1 MKRVFKPFVIFCV
14 CLLSVSMLFAGGSG
28 ESSESR
34 ELNVLYSGTPQIQE
48 REYLLN
54 TFYPDFEE
62 ATGIKVNVNFVTQA
76 DAITLMETQQST
88 GNITY
93 DVAYVDTANMAP
105 YVNGGWM
112 EDITAIID
120 ESGSTYTTM
129 FDQTT
134 NKDGVRYFVPNAFD
148 VYVLIA
154 NTRALEYLP
163 EGLTEEDV
171 INGISWEQ
179 YADWAIAIKEGTGV
193 GRTMFPASQT
203 GSQLLYPM
211 GGMVLAYGGTFPEMN
226 TENAK
231 EAWVVI
237 AEMAAAGALYAQ
249 EDQYSAVTDPMN
261 AGDVWLAFSHMTPAG
276 QTYNAAPN
284 SFVIGAAPHGD
295 TGAGSTSGAWCY
307 GIVKGTPNLDEA
319 QEFISYITQPEVNYD
334 VCINNG
340 AALSPIVEVGD
351 IMTDEDVLM
360 RAGNRIL
367 ESAIVAGVP
376 STEYSDWNAVKL
388 LYHDIFDSI
397 LATGEVPSQKF
408 LDNCQ
413 ATLESLHL

>member
-1 MKRVFKPFVIFCV
+1 MKKVAKTIAVLCL
-14 CLLSVSMLFAGGSG
+14 CLLAASALFAGGSG
-28 ESSESR
+28 ESGDSR

-62 ATGIKVNVNFVTQA
+62 ETGIKVNVNFVTQA

-112 EDITAIID
+112 QDITAIID
-120 ESGSTYTTM
+120 NSGSTYTTM

-154 NTRALEYLP
+154 NVHALEYLP

-171 INGISWEQ
+171 VNGLSWEE
-179 YADWAIAIKEGTGV
+179 YADWAIAIKEGTGE
-193 GRTMFPASQT
+193 GKTMFPASQT

-211 GGMVLAYGGTFPEMN
+211 GGMVLAYGGVFPEMN
-226 TENAK
+226 TESAK
-231 EAWVVI
+231 EAWGVI
-237 AEMAAAGALYAQ
+237 AKMAAAGALYAQ

-295 TGAGSTSGAWCY
+295 AGAGSTSGAWCY
-307 GIVKGTPNLDEA
+307 GIVAGAPNTEEA
-319 QEFISYITQPEVNYD
+319 EEFINYITRPEVNYD

-340 AALSPIVEVGD
+340 AALSPILEVGD

-360 RAGNRIL
+360 RAGNNIL
-367 ESAIVAGVP
+367 QTAIVAGVP
-376 STEYSDWNAVKL
+376 STDYSDWNAVKL
-388 LYHDIFDSI
+388 LYHDIFNEI
-397 LATGEVPSQKF
+397 LATGEVPAQDF

>member
-1 MKRVFKPFVIFCV
+1 MKKVAKTIAVLCL
-14 CLLSVSMLFAGGSG
+14 CLLAASALFAGGSG
-28 ESSESR
+28 ESGDSR

-62 ATGIKVNVNFVTQA
+62 ETGIKVNVNFVTQA

-112 EDITAIID
+112 QDITAIID
-120 ESGSTYTTM
+120 NSGSTYTTM

-154 NTRALEYLP
+154 NVHALDYLP

-171 INGISWEQ
+171 VNGLSWEE
-179 YADWAIAIKEGTGV
+179 YADWAIAIKEGTGE
-193 GRTMFPASQT
+193 GKTMFPASQT
-203 GSQLLYPM
+203 GSQLLYQM
-211 GGMVLAYGGTFPEMN
+211 GGMVLAYGGVFPEMN
-226 TENAK
+226 TESAK
-231 EAWVVI
+231 EAWNVI
-237 AEMAAAGALYAQ
+237 AKMAAADALYAQ

-261 AGDVWLAFSHMTPAG
+261 AGEVWLAFSHMTPAG

-307 GIVKGTPNLDEA
+307 GIVAGAPNTEEA
-319 QEFISYITQPEVNYD
+319 EEFINYITRPEVNYD

-340 AALSPIVEVGD
+340 AALSPILEVGD

-360 RAGNRIL
+360 RAGNNIL
-367 ESAIVAGVP
+367 QTAIVAGVP
-376 STEYSDWNAVKL
+376 STDYSDWNAVKL
-388 LYHDIFDSI
+388 LYHDIFNEI
-397 LATGEVPSQKF
+397 LATGEVPAQDF

>member
-1 MKRVFKPFVIFCV
+1 MKKVAKTIAVLCL
-14 CLLSVSMLFAGGSG
+14 CLLAASALFAGGSG
-28 ESSESR
+28 ESGDSR

-62 ATGIKVNVNFVTQA
+62 ETGIKVNVNFVTQA

-112 EDITAIID
+112 QDITAIID
-120 ESGSTYTTM
+120 NSGSTYTTM

-154 NTRALEYLP
+154 NVHALEYLP

-171 INGISWEQ
+171 VNGLSWEE
-179 YADWAIAIKEGTGV
+179 YADWAIAIKEGTGE
-193 GRTMFPASQT
+193 GKTMFPASQT

-211 GGMVLAYGGTFPEMN
+211 GGMVLAYGGVFPEMN
-226 TENAK
+226 TESAK
-231 EAWVVI
+231 EAWNVI
-237 AEMAAAGALYAQ
+237 AKMAAADALYAQ

-261 AGDVWLAFSHMTPAG
+261 AGEVWLAFSHMTPAG

-307 GIVKGTPNLDEA
+307 GIVAGAPNTEEA
-319 QEFISYITQPEVNYD
+319 EEFINYITRPEVNYD

-340 AALSPIVEVGD
+340 AALSPILEVGD

-360 RAGNRIL
+360 RAGNNIL
-367 ESAIVAGVP
+367 QTAIVAGVP
-376 STEYSDWNAVKL
+376 STDYSDWNAVKL
-388 LYHDIFDSI
+388 LYHDIFNEI
-397 LATGEVPSQKF
+397 LATGEVPAQDF